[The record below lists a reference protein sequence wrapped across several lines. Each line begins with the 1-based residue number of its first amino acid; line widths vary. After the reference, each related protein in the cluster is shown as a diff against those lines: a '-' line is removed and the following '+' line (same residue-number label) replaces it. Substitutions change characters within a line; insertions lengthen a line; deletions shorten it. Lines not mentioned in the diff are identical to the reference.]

1 MPARFCDIFRPVPPT
16 TTTLLA
22 AVCASLVAFQSC
34 AVGAEDDDRW
44 ALCPTDTWVPTRP
57 VPAEPLA
64 PGATEVRAD
73 EGQYIEGESST
84 FTGNVEVL
92 REELALRAERLRV
105 DPAADVIEFEG
116 AARLWSAGVFW
127 EGVRG
132 QYAIERELGRL
143 DGGSYQII
151 DGRGHGDAE
160 LILVDGQKKRSRLHG
175 LDYTTCPGPV
185 AAWRLEAASLTLDH
199 EREWGRAR
207 HVRLKVKDV
216 PVLYLPFMSFP
227 LTDKRKSGFLTPS
240 FGSSADSGVD
250 VSIPYYWNIHPAYD
264 ATITPRVLGDRGVL
278 LGGQFRYLLR
288 DGEGRVDGE
297 ILPSDDLFDD
307 RTRSLIDLQH
317 YQRFGGGRGDLRV
330 VFSHVSDKEY
340 FEDFGNSLSVASTRF
355 LPQQADLQ
363 YRGIG
368 WYTRARVQNYQ
379 NVDRSL
385 SGVSGPYKRL
395 PQLFFSGVRG
405 LRGTRWVGWLE
416 ADTTYFDREDS
427 VTGARVDLRPAIGY
441 QFYTPGVFV
450 LPRLELRHTEYFLD
464 GNDLG
469 DDRIGRTV
477 PVATL
482 DARLILERE
491 FELAGRRML
500 QTLEPRAYY
509 VYIPETGQDD
519 IPRFDTGRFDFS
531 FGQLFRADRFSGRDR
546 VGDTHQVSIGVETQ
560 ILESGTGFE
569 RLRAGVGQIF
579 FLEDREVTLV
589 PGAPE
594 ETDDVSE
601 LVAEAVARI
610 TRAWSIRGAV
620 QWDPNDSET
629 QKAALRLRYRSESG
643 PILNAEYRLR
653 RAVTDIEQADL
664 SMYWPVTRRWRVLG
678 RWSYSLEDDATLETV
693 GGIEYESC
701 CWGVRAAA
709 RRFLSTATGRF
720 DTGFFLQLE
729 LKGLAG
735 VGRQTESFFRRT
747 VPGYEPAF

>member
-1 MPARFCDIFRPVPPT
+1 MPARLCDIFRPVPPT

-22 AVCASLVAFQSC
+22 AVCASLVAFQSS

-44 ALCPTDTWVPTRP
+44 ALCPADTSVPTRP
-57 VPAEPLA
+57 VPTEPLA
-64 PGATEVRAD
+64 AGATEVRAD
-73 EGQYIEGESST
+73 EGQYVEGESST

-105 DPAADVIEFEG
+105 DPAADLIEFQG
-116 AARLWSAGVFW
+116 TARLWSAGVFW
-127 EGVRG
+127 EGVHG
-132 QYAIERELGRL
+132 QYAIERELARL
-143 DGGSYQII
+143 AGGSYRIV
-151 DGRGHGDAE
+151 DGRGHGNAD
-160 LILVDGQKKRSRLHG
+160 LILVDGQKKRSRLRG

-240 FGSSADSGVD
+240 FGNSADSGVD
-250 VSIPYYWNIHPAYD
+250 ISIPYYWNIHPAYD

-278 LGGQFRYLLR
+278 LGGQFRYLFR
-288 DGEGRVDGE
+288 NGEGRVDAE
-297 ILPSDDLFDD
+297 ILPSDDLFED
-307 RTRSLIDLQH
+307 RTRSLIDLEH

-330 VFSHVSDKEY
+330 VFNHASDKEY
-340 FEDFGNSLSVASTRF
+340 FEDFGNSLSVTSTRF
-355 LPQQADLQ
+355 LPQDADLQ

-368 WYTRARVQNYQ
+368 WYTRARIQNYQ
-379 NVDRSL
+379 SVDRSL
-385 SGVSGPYKRL
+385 SGASGPYKRL
-395 PQLFFSGVRG
+395 PQLFFYGARG
-405 LRGTRWVGWLE
+405 LSGTRWIGWLQ

-427 VTGARVDLRPAIGY
+427 VTGARVDLRPALGY
-441 QFYTPGVFV
+441 QFQTPGIFV

-482 DARLILERE
+482 DTRLILERE

-519 IPRFDTGRFDFS
+519 IPRFDTGQFDFS
-531 FGQLFRADRFSGRDR
+531 FQQLFRADRFSGSDR
-546 VGDTHQVSIGVETQ
+546 VGDTHQVSIGLETQ
-560 ILESGTGFE
+560 VLESGSGFE

-594 ETDDVSE
+594 ETDDASE

-620 QWDPNDSET
+620 QWDPNESET
-629 QKAALRLRYRSESG
+629 QKAALRLRYRPESG

-653 RAVTDIEQADL
+653 RAVTDVEQADL
-664 SMYWPVTRRWRVLG
+664 SFYWPVTRRWRVLG
-678 RWSYSLEDDATLETV
+678 RWNYSLEDDATLETV
-693 GGIEYESC
+693 GGVEYESC

-720 DTGFFLQLE
+720 DTGFFLQIE

-735 VGRQTESFFRRT
+735 VGRHTESFFRRT
-747 VPGYEPAF
+747 VPGYEPDF